1 MATDVQPGASGEAPA
16 EEGVSKGTFW
26 PIIDGGTIVS
36 LLVGWWLYRHS
47 GRRRSGATPVTVN
60 DVQG

>member
-1 MATDVQPGASGEAPA
+1 MATDVQPAAPGEALA

-26 PIIDGGTIVS
+26 RITGGGTIVS

-47 GRRRSGATPVTVN
+47 SRRRGGATPITVN